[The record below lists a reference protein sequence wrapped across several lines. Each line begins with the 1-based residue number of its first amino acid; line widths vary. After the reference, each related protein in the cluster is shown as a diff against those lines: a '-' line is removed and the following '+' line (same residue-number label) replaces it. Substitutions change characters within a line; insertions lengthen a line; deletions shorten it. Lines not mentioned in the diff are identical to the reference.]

1 MTTPTTNEVFY
12 AGSQNSQWVDTEVTA
27 LLSETFAMIPRVA
40 GQDRHMELW
49 LRTREPM
56 MLSYS
61 KKLWVHLQATSRLD
75 YCIKADRLYSSVI
88 TTMPASVL
96 ACQSQKELDTLL
108 IEGMSSFLQVS
119 FTAEELE
126 GKATLAVLGGSIQNI
141 LSSHFTKLRSS
152 PSA

>member
-1 MTTPTTNEVFY
+1 MTTTTTNEVFY
-12 AGSQNSQWVDTEVTA
+12 AGSQNSLWVDAEVAA

-40 GQDRHMELW
+40 GQDMHMELW

-56 MLSYS
+56 MLSYA
-61 KKLWVHLQATSRLD
+61 KKLWIHLHATSRLD

-96 ACQSQKELDTLL
+96 ACQSQKELDALL
-108 IEGMSSFLQVS
+108 TESISSLLQVS

-126 GKATLAVLGGSIQNI
+126 GKATLAVLGGSIQTI
-141 LSSHFTKLRSS
+141 LSPHITKLRSN